1 MMQPPTIEDIRAAAE
16 RIQGSVIRTPMLV
29 SRTLSEILGAEVW
42 LKFENLQFT
51 AAYKERG
58 ALNKLLQL
66 SPEER
71 ARGVIAASAGNHAQ
85 AVAYHAKR
93 LGIPATIVM
102 PETTPTV
109 KVTQTAGHG
118 ATVVLYGKIVDDAF
132 AKARELALENGYVF
146 IHAFDDPQ
154 IIAGAGTV
162 GLEMLEDSPDLDTI
176 IVPIGGGGLM
186 SGVSIA
192 ARSVKPDIEL
202 IGVEAELYTSMKC
215 AIQNCQMPLGGD
227 TLAEGIAVKQPGEL
241 TSRILGEYANDVVL
255 VSERDLERAVSM
267 LVGIEK
273 TVVEG
278 AGAAGLAAMLS
289 EPERYKGKKVATLL
303 CGGNI
308 DTHLLA
314 NVLVRDLVR
323 QGRIARLHVAA
334 HDQPGALAAITA
346 KVYEAGV
353 NVIEVNHSRIFTQLP
368 AKDTMIEVEC
378 EARDPE
384 SIDDVV
390 KRLEAA
396 GFRVERAQL
405 DLSSHYSCLLAGQCL
420 DSIEIDVTKP
430 FSSAFTSRINGCVTI
445 WRRFG

>member
-1 MMQPPTIEDIRAAAE
+1 MLNSSNPQPPTIDDIRAAAQ
-16 RIQGSVIRTPMLV
+16 RIEGAVIRTPMLV
-29 SRTLSEILGAEVW
+29 SRTLSEIIGAEIW

-66 SPEER
+66 TPEER

-85 AVAYHAKR
+85 AVAYHARR

-102 PETTPTV
+102 PESTPTV

-118 ATVVLYGKIVDDAF
+118 ATVVLYGRFVDDAF
-132 AKARELALENGYVF
+132 ARARELALENGYVF
-146 IHAFDDPQ
+146 VHAFDDPKV
-154 IIAGAGTV
+154 IAGAGTV
-162 GLEMLEDSPDLDTI
+162 GLEMLEDAPDLDTI
-176 IVPIGGGGLM
+176 VVPIGGGGLM
-186 SGVSIA
+186 SGIAIA
-192 ARSVKPDIEL
+192 ARAIKPDIEL
-202 IGVEAELYTSMKC
+202 IGVEAELYPSMKC
-215 AIQNCQMPLGGD
+215 AIQDCQMPLGGD

-241 TSRILGEYANDVVL
+241 TSRILRELANDVVL
-255 VSERDLERAVSM
+255 ASESQLERAVAM

-278 AGAAGLAAMLS
+278 AGAAGLAAMLAD
-289 EPERYKGKKVATLL
+289 PERFRGKKVATLL

-353 NVIEVNHSRIFTQLP
+353 NVIEINHSRIFTALP

-378 EARDPE
+378 EARDPQ

-390 KRLEAA
+390 ARLEAA
-396 GFRVERAQL
+396 GFHVERAAL
-405 DLSSHYSCLLAGQCL
+405 
-420 DSIEIDVTKP
+420 E
-430 FSSAFTSRINGCVTI
+430 
-445 WRRFG
+445 

>member
-1 MMQPPTIEDIRAAAE
+1 MLQTATLQPPTVDDIRAAAE
-16 RIQGSVIRTPMLV
+16 RIRGAVIRTPMLV
-29 SRTLSEILGAEVW
+29 SLTLSEIIGAEVW

-66 SPEER
+66 SVEER

-93 LGIPATIVM
+93 LGIPAIIVM
-102 PETTPTV
+102 PSPTPTV
-109 KVTQTAGHG
+109 KVTQTEGHG
-118 ATVVLYGKIVDDAF
+118 AKVVLYGAMFDDAY
-132 AKARELALENGYVF
+132 ARARELALENGYVF
-146 IHAFDDPQ
+146 VHPFDDPQ

-162 GLEMLEDSPDLDTI
+162 GLELLDDAPELDTI
-176 IVPIGGGGLM
+176 VVPIGGGGLM

-192 ARSVKPDIEL
+192 TRAIKPDIEL
-202 IGVEAELYTSMKC
+202 IGVEAELYPSMKC
-215 AIQNCQMPLGGD
+215 AIQDCHLPMGGD

-241 TSRILGEYANDVVL
+241 TSRILRDYANDVML
-255 VSERDLERAVSM
+255 VPERDLERAVAM
-267 LVGIEK
+267 LAGIEK

-289 EPERYKGKKVATLL
+289 DRNRFAGKKVATIL

-323 QGRIARLHVAA
+323 QGRIARLRVAA

-353 NVIEVNHSRIFTQLP
+353 NVIDINHSRIFTRLP

-378 EARDPE
+378 EARDAA

-390 KRLEAA
+390 ARLEAA
-396 GFRVERAQL
+396 GFRVERSSL
-405 DLSSHYSCLLAGQCL
+405 D
-420 DSIEIDVTKP
+420 
-430 FSSAFTSRINGCVTI
+430 
-445 WRRFG
+445 

>member
-1 MMQPPTIEDIRAAAE
+1 MLQTTPMQPPTIDDIRAAAR
-16 RIQGSVIRTPMLV
+16 RIDGAVIKTPMLV

-66 SPEER
+66 SAEDR

-93 LGIPATIVM
+93 LGIPAVIVM
-102 PETTPTV
+102 PESTPTV

-118 ATVVLYGKIVDDAF
+118 AQVVLYGKIVDDAF
-132 AKARELALENGYVF
+132 SRARELALENGYVF
-146 IHAFDDPQ
+146 VHAFDDPQ
-154 IIAGAGTV
+154 VIAGAGTV
-162 GLEMLEDSPDLDTI
+162 GLEMLEAAPDLDVIT
-176 IVPIGGGGLM
+176 VPIGGGGLM
-186 SGVSIA
+186 SGVAIA
-192 ARSVKPDIEL
+192 ARALKPDIEL
-202 IGVEAELYTSMKC
+202 IGVEAELYPSMKC
-215 AIQNCQMPLGGD
+215 AIEGCHLPLGGD

-241 TSRILGEYANDVVL
+241 TSRILRELANDVVL

-278 AGAAGLAAMLS
+278 AGAAGLAAMLAQ
-289 EPERYKGKKVATLL
+289 PERFKGKKVATIL

-346 KVYEAGV
+346 KVFEAGV
-353 NVIEVNHSRIFTQLP
+353 NVIEINHSRIFTRLP

-378 EARDPE
+378 EARDPQA
-384 SIDDVV
+384 IDDVV
-390 KRLEAA
+390 TRLEAA
-396 GFRVERAQL
+396 GFRVERALL
-405 DLSSHYSCLLAGQCL
+405 D
-420 DSIEIDVTKP
+420 
-430 FSSAFTSRINGCVTI
+430 
-445 WRRFG
+445 

>member
-1 MMQPPTIEDIRAAAE
+1 MLQPPTIDDIRAAAE
-16 RIQGSVIRTPMLV
+16 RIEGAVIRTPMLI
-29 SRTLSEILGAEVW
+29 SRTLSAIIGAEVW

-66 SPEER
+66 TPEER
-71 ARGVIAASAGNHAQ
+71 KRGVIAASAGNHAQ

-102 PETTPTV
+102 PEPTPTV
-109 KVTQTAGHG
+109 KVTQTAGFG
-118 ATVVLYGKIVDDAF
+118 ATVVLHGALFDDAF
-132 AKARELALENGYVF
+132 AKARELAAEHGYVF
-146 IHAFDDPQ
+146 IHPFDDPQ

-162 GLEMLEDSPDLDTI
+162 GLEMLEDAPDLDMI
-176 IVPIGGGGLM
+176 VVPIGGGGLM

-192 ARSVKPDIEL
+192 ARAIKPGIEL
-202 IGVEAELYTSMKC
+202 IGVEAELYPSMKC
-215 AIQNCQMPLGGD
+215 AIQGCDMALGGD

-241 TSRILGEYANDVVL
+241 TSRILKELANDVVL
-255 VSERDLERAVSM
+255 VPERELERAVAM

-278 AGAAGLAAMLS
+278 AGAAGLAAMLAD
-289 EPERYKGKKVATLL
+289 PERFRGRKVATLL

-323 QGRIARLHVAA
+323 QGRIARLRVAVQ
-334 HDQPGALAAITA
+334 DQPGALAAITRQ
-346 KVYEAGV
+346 VYEAGA
-353 NVIEVNHSRIFTQLP
+353 NIIEIRHSRIFTALP
-368 AKDTMIEVEC
+368 AKDTVIEVEC
-378 EARDPE
+378 EAKDPDT
-384 SIDDVV
+384 INQVV
-390 KRLEAA
+390 VRLEGA

-405 DLSSHYSCLLAGQCL
+405 D
-420 DSIEIDVTKP
+420 
-430 FSSAFTSRINGCVTI
+430 
-445 WRRFG
+445 

>member
-162 GLEMLEDSPDLDTI
+162 GLEMLEDAPDLDTI

-202 IGVEAELYTSMKC
+202 IGVEAELYPSMKC

-289 EPERYKGKKVATLL
+289 EPDRYKGKKVATLL

-353 NVIEVNHSRIFTQLP
+353 NVIEVNHSRIYTQLP

-405 DLSSHYSCLLAGQCL
+405 D
-420 DSIEIDVTKP
+420 
-430 FSSAFTSRINGCVTI
+430 
-445 WRRFG
+445 

>member
-1 MMQPPTIEDIRAAAE
+1 MLEPPTIDDIRAAAQ
-16 RIQGSVIRTPMLV
+16 RINGAVIRTPMLV
-29 SRTLSEILGAEVW
+29 SRTLSEIVGAEVW

-66 SPEER
+66 TPEER
-71 ARGVIAASAGNHAQ
+71 DRGVIAASAGNHAQ

-102 PETTPTV
+102 PAPTPSV

-118 ATVVLYGKIVDDAF
+118 ATVVLHGDMFDDAH
-132 AKARELALENGYVF
+132 AKARELALEKGYVF
-146 IHAFDDPQ
+146 VHPFDDAQ
-154 IIAGAGTV
+154 IIAGAGTL
-162 GLEMLEDSPDLDTI
+162 GLEMLEDAPDLDTI
-176 IVPIGGGGLM
+176 VVPIGGGGLM

-192 ARSVKPDIEL
+192 TRAIKPDIEL
-202 IGVEAELYTSMKC
+202 IGVEAELYPSMKC
-215 AIQNCQMPLGGD
+215 AIEGCNLPLGGD
-227 TLAEGIAVKQPGEL
+227 TLAEGIAVKQPGVL
-241 TSRILGEYANDVVL
+241 TSRILSELANDVML
-255 VSERDLERAVSM
+255 VPERDLERAVSM

-278 AGAAGLAAMLS
+278 AGAAGLAAMLAQ
-289 EPERYKGKKVATLL
+289 PERFKGKKVATVL

-323 QGRIARLHVAA
+323 EGRIARLHVAA
-334 HDQPGALAAITA
+334 HDQPGALAAITN

-353 NVIEVNHSRIFTQLP
+353 NIIEINHSRIFTRLP
-368 AKDTMIEVEC
+368 AKDTVIEVEC
-378 EARDPE
+378 EARDPA

-390 KRLEAA
+390 ARLEAA
-396 GFRVERAQL
+396 GFQVERASL
-405 DLSSHYSCLLAGQCL
+405 D
-420 DSIEIDVTKP
+420 
-430 FSSAFTSRINGCVTI
+430 
-445 WRRFG
+445 

>member
-16 RIQGSVIRTPMLV
+16 RINGAVIRTPMLV
-29 SRTLSEILGAEVW
+29 SRTLSELIGAEVW

-102 PETTPTV
+102 PENTPTV

-118 ATVVLYGKIVDDAF
+118 ATVVLHGDMFDDAF
-132 AKARELALENGYVF
+132 AHARELALEKGYVF
-146 IHAFDDPQ
+146 VHPFDDPQ

-162 GLEMLEDSPDLDTI
+162 ALEMLEDAPDLQAI
-176 IVPIGGGGLM
+176 VVPIGGGGLM
-186 SGVSIA
+186 SGIAIA
-192 ARSVKPDIEL
+192 ARALKPDVEL
-202 IGVEAELYTSMKC
+202 IGVEAELYPSMKC
-215 AIQNCQMPLGGD
+215 AIQDVRMPLGGD

-241 TSRILGEYANDVVL
+241 TSRILKDLADDVVL
-255 VSERDLERAVSM
+255 VPERELERSVAM
-267 LVGIEK
+267 LAGIEK

-278 AGAAGLAAMLS
+278 AGAAGLAAMLTY
-289 EPERYKGKKVATLL
+289 PDRFRGKKIATVL

-323 QGRIARLHVAA
+323 LGRIARLRVAA
-334 HDQPGALAAITA
+334 QDQPGALAAITR
-346 KVYEAGV
+346 KVFEAGA
-353 NVIEVNHSRIFTQLP
+353 NIIEVNHSRIFTRLP
-368 AKDTMIEVEC
+368 AKDTVIEVEC
-378 EARDPE
+378 EARDPQTM
-384 SIDDVV
+384 DDVV
-390 KRLEAA
+390 KRLEAV
-396 GFRVERAQL
+396 GFTVERAQL
-405 DLSSHYSCLLAGQCL
+405 D
-420 DSIEIDVTKP
+420 
-430 FSSAFTSRINGCVTI
+430 
-445 WRRFG
+445 

>member
-1 MMQPPTIEDIRAAAE
+1 MLNTVTLQPPTIEDIRTAAQ
-16 RIQGSVIRTPMLV
+16 RIKGAVIRTPMLM
-29 SRTLSEILGAEVW
+29 SRTLSELIGAEIW

-66 SPEER
+66 SDEER

-102 PETTPTV
+102 PEPTPTV

-118 ATVVLYGKIVDDAF
+118 ATVVLYGRFVDDAF
-132 AKARELALENGYVF
+132 AKARELALEKGYVF
-146 IHAFDDPQ
+146 VHAFDDPQ
-154 IIAGAGTV
+154 IIAGAGTL
-162 GLEMLEDSPDLDTI
+162 GLEMLEDAPDLDTI
-176 IVPIGGGGLM
+176 VVPIGGGGLM
-186 SGVSIA
+186 SGISIA
-192 ARSVKPDIEL
+192 ARAVKPDIEL
-202 IGVEAELYTSMKC
+202 IGVEAELYPSMKC
-215 AIQNCQMPLGGD
+215 AIQECQMPLGGD
-227 TLAEGIAVKQPGEL
+227 TLAEGIAVKKPGEL
-241 TSRILGEYANDVVL
+241 TSRILREFANDVVL
-255 VSERDLERAVSM
+255 VSERNLERAVAM

-278 AGAAGLAAMLS
+278 AGAAGLAAMLGDKA
-289 EPERYKGKKVATLL
+289 RFKGKKVATLL

-323 QGRIARLHVAA
+323 QGRIARLHIAA
-334 HDQPGALAAITA
+334 QDQPGALAAITA

-353 NVIEVNHSRIFTQLP
+353 NVIEINHSRIFTRLP

-378 EARDPE
+378 EARDPQ

-390 KRLEAA
+390 ARLEAA

-405 DLSSHYSCLLAGQCL
+405 D
-420 DSIEIDVTKP
+420 
-430 FSSAFTSRINGCVTI
+430 
-445 WRRFG
+445 

>member
-1 MMQPPTIEDIRAAAE
+1 MLQPPTIDDIRAATT
-16 RIQGSVIRTPMLV
+16 RIQGAVIRTPMLV
-29 SRTLSEILGAEVW
+29 SRTLSEIIGAEVW

-66 SPEER
+66 NPDER

-93 LGIPATIVM
+93 LGIPAIIVM
-102 PETTPTV
+102 PAPTPTV

-118 ATVVLYGKIVDDAF
+118 ATVVLHGDMFDDAY
-132 AKARELALENGYVF
+132 AKARELALEKGYVF
-146 IHAFDDPQ
+146 VHPFDDPQ
-154 IIAGAGTV
+154 IIAGAGTTA
-162 GLEMLEDSPDLDTI
+162 LEMLETAPALDTI
-176 IVPIGGGGLM
+176 VVPIGGGGLM

-192 ARSVKPDIEL
+192 ARSIKPDIEL
-202 IGVEAELYTSMKC
+202 IGVEAELYPSMKC
-215 AIQNCQMPLGGD
+215 AIQDCQMPLGGD

-241 TSRILGEYANDVVL
+241 TSRILKDYATDVML
-255 VSERDLERAVSM
+255 VSERDLERAVAM

-278 AGAAGLAAMLS
+278 AGAAGLAAMLA

-334 HDQPGALAAITA
+334 HDQPGALAAITS
-346 KVYEAGV
+346 KVFEAGV
-353 NVIEVNHSRIFTQLP
+353 NVIEINHSRIFTRLP

-378 EARDPE
+378 EARDPQ

-390 KRLEAA
+390 ARLEAA
-396 GFRVERAQL
+396 GFRVERASL
-405 DLSSHYSCLLAGQCL
+405 D
-420 DSIEIDVTKP
+420 
-430 FSSAFTSRINGCVTI
+430 
-445 WRRFG
+445 

>member
-1 MMQPPTIEDIRAAAE
+1 MADVPTIDDIRAAAQ
-16 RIQGSVIRTPMLV
+16 RIDGAVIRTPMLS
-29 SRTLSEILGAEVW
+29 SRTLSEAIGADVW

-102 PETTPTV
+102 PEPTPTV
-109 KVTQTAGHG
+109 KVVQTEGHG
-118 ATVVLYGKIVDDAF
+118 AHVVLYGDMFDDAY
-132 AKARELALENGYVF
+132 ARARELALEKGYVF
-146 IHAFDDPQ
+146 VHPFDDAQ

-162 GLEMLEDSPDLDTI
+162 GLEILEDAPDLDS
-176 IVPIGGGGLM
+176 IVVPVGGGGLM
-186 SGVSIA
+186 SGISIA
-192 ARSVKPDIEL
+192 ARAIKPDIEM
-202 IGVEAELYTSMKC
+202 IGVEAELYPSMKC
-215 AIQNCQMPLGGD
+215 AIEGCQMPLGGD

-241 TSRILGEYANDVVL
+241 TSRILKELATEVML

-289 EPERYKGKKVATLL
+289 DPGRFAGKKIATVL

-323 QGRIARLHVAA
+323 QGRIARLRIAA

-346 KVYEAGV
+346 KVHEAGA
-353 NVIEVNHSRIFTQLP
+353 NIIEVNHSRIFTTLP
-368 AKDTMIEVEC
+368 AKDTVIEVEC
-378 EARDPE
+378 EARDPAA
-384 SIDDVV
+384 IDDVEA
-390 KRLEAA
+390 RLTAA
-396 GFRVERAQL
+396 GFRVDRASL
-405 DLSSHYSCLLAGQCL
+405 D
-420 DSIEIDVTKP
+420 
-430 FSSAFTSRINGCVTI
+430 
-445 WRRFG
+445 

>member
-1 MMQPPTIEDIRAAAE
+1 MLDVPTIDDIRAAGG
-16 RIQGSVIRTPMLV
+16 RIKGSVIRTPMLV
-29 SRTLSEILGAEVW
+29 SRTLSEIVGAEVW

-66 SPEER
+66 TPEER

-102 PETTPTV
+102 PASTPTV

-118 ATVVLYGKIVDDAF
+118 ATVVLHGDMFDDAY

-146 IHAFDDPQ
+146 VHPFDDAM

-162 GLEMLEDSPDLDTI
+162 GLELFEDAPDLDAI
-176 IVPIGGGGLM
+176 VVPIGGGGLM

-192 ARSVKPDIEL
+192 ARAIKPDVEM
-202 IGVEAELYTSMKC
+202 IGVEAELYPSMKC
-215 AIQNCQMPLGGD
+215 AIEDVRMPLGGD
-227 TLAEGIAVKQPGEL
+227 TLAEGIAVKHPGEL
-241 TSRILGEYANDVVL
+241 TSRILKELADQVML
-255 VSERDLERAVSM
+255 VSERDLERAVAM

-278 AGAAGLAAMLS
+278 AGAAGLAAIIAN
-289 EPERYKGKKVATLL
+289 PGHFAGRKVATIL

-334 HDQPGALAAITA
+334 HDQPGALAAITR

-353 NVIEVNHSRIFTQLP
+353 NVIEINHSRIFTTLP

-378 EARDPE
+378 EARDAA

-390 KRLEAA
+390 ARLEAA
-396 GFRVERAQL
+396 GFRVDRAQL
-405 DLSSHYSCLLAGQCL
+405 D
-420 DSIEIDVTKP
+420 
-430 FSSAFTSRINGCVTI
+430 
-445 WRRFG
+445 

>member
-1 MMQPPTIEDIRAAAE
+1 
-16 RIQGSVIRTPMLV
+16 
-29 SRTLSEILGAEVW
+29 
-42 LKFENLQFT
+42 
-51 AAYKERG
+51 
-58 ALNKLLQL
+58 LLQL

-102 PETTPTV
+102 PESTPTV

-118 ATVVLYGKIVDDAF
+118 ATVVLFGKIVDDAF

-146 IHAFDDPQ
+146 VHAFDDPQ

-162 GLEMLEDSPDLDTI
+162 GLEMIEEAPDLDTI
-176 IVPIGGGGLM
+176 VVPIGGGGLM

-192 ARSVKPDIEL
+192 TRSVKPDIEL
-202 IGVEAELYTSMKC
+202 IGVEAELYPSMKC
-215 AIQNCQMPLGGD
+215 AIQDCQMPLGGD

-241 TSRILGEYANDVVL
+241 TSRILKEYLNDVVL
-255 VSERDLERAVSM
+255 VSERDLERAVAM

-289 EPERYKGKKVATLL
+289 ERERYKGKKVATLL

-353 NVIEVNHSRIFTQLP
+353 NVIEINHSRIFTRLP

-390 KRLEAA
+390 ARLEAA
-396 GFRVERAQL
+396 GFRVERALL
-405 DLSSHYSCLLAGQCL
+405 D
-420 DSIEIDVTKP
+420 
-430 FSSAFTSRINGCVTI
+430 
-445 WRRFG
+445 

>member
-1 MMQPPTIEDIRAAAE
+1 MLQPPTIDDIRAAAE
-16 RIQGSVIRTPMLV
+16 RIKGAVVRTPMLV
-29 SRTLSEILGAEVW
+29 SRTLSEIVGAEVW

-71 ARGVIAASAGNHAQ
+71 ERGVIAASAGNHAQ

-102 PETTPTV
+102 PANTPTV

-118 ATVVLYGKIVDDAF
+118 AEVVLHGDMFDDAY
-132 AKARELALENGYVF
+132 AHARELALEKGYVF
-146 IHAFDDPQ
+146 VHPFDDPQ
-154 IIAGAGTV
+154 IIAGAGTTAV
-162 GLEMLEDSPDLDTI
+162 EMLEEAPDLDMI
-176 IVPIGGGGLM
+176 VVPIGGGGLM

-192 ARSVKPDIEL
+192 SRALKPDIEL
-202 IGVEAELYTSMKC
+202 IGVEAELYPSMKC
-215 AIQNCQMPLGGD
+215 AIQGCHMPLGGD

-241 TSRILGEYANDVVL
+241 TSRILKDNANDVVL
-255 VSERDLERAVSM
+255 VPERDLDRAVAM

-278 AGAAGLAAMLS
+278 AGAAGLAAMLH
-289 EPERYKGKKVATLL
+289 EPERFRGKKVATIL

-314 NVLVRDLVR
+314 NVLVRGLVR
-323 QGRIARLHVAA
+323 EGRIARLRVAVQ
-334 HDQPGALAAITA
+334 DQPGALAAITRQ
-346 KVYEAGV
+346 VYEAGA
-353 NVIEVNHSRIFTQLP
+353 NVIEIRHSRIFNALP
-368 AKDTMIEVEC
+368 AKDTVIEVEC
-378 EARDPE
+378 EATDPQT
-384 SIDDVV
+384 IDDVV
-390 KRLEAA
+390 ARLETV

-405 DLSSHYSCLLAGQCL
+405 D
-420 DSIEIDVTKP
+420 
-430 FSSAFTSRINGCVTI
+430 
-445 WRRFG
+445 

>member
-162 GLEMLEDSPDLDTI
+162 GLEMLEDAPDLDTI

-202 IGVEAELYTSMKC
+202 IGVEAELYPSMKC

-289 EPERYKGKKVATLL
+289 EPERYNGKKVATLL

-405 DLSSHYSCLLAGQCL
+405 D
-420 DSIEIDVTKP
+420 
-430 FSSAFTSRINGCVTI
+430 
-445 WRRFG
+445 

>member
-1 MMQPPTIEDIRAAAE
+1 MLQTVSLQPPTIDDVRAAAD
-16 RIQGSVIRTPMLV
+16 RIRGAVIRTPMLV
-29 SRTLSEILGAEVW
+29 SRTLSEIIGAEVW

-102 PETTPTV
+102 PEPTPTV

-118 ATVVLYGKIVDDAF
+118 ATVVLHGKIVDDAF
-132 AKARELALENGYVF
+132 GKARELALENGYVF
-146 IHAFDDPQ
+146 VHAFDDPQ
-154 IIAGAGTV
+154 VIAGAGTL
-162 GLEMLEDSPDLDTI
+162 GLEMLEDAPDLDTI
-176 IVPIGGGGLM
+176 VVPIGGGGLM

-192 ARSVKPDIEL
+192 ARALKPDIEL
-202 IGVEAELYTSMKC
+202 IGVEAELYPSMKC
-215 AIQNCQMPLGGD
+215 AIQHCHMPLGGD

-241 TSRILGEYANDVVL
+241 TSRILREYANDVML
-255 VSERDLERAVSM
+255 VSELDLERAVAM

-278 AGAAGLAAMLS
+278 AGAAGLAAMIAKK
-289 EPERYKGKKVATLL
+289 EHFAGKKVATIL

-323 QGRIARLHVAA
+323 QGRIARLRVAA

-353 NVIEVNHSRIFTQLP
+353 NVIDIRHSRIFTRLP

-384 SIDDVV
+384 SIADVV
-390 KRLEAA
+390 TRLKAA
-396 GFRVERAQL
+396 GFEVESASL
-405 DLSSHYSCLLAGQCL
+405 D
-420 DSIEIDVTKP
+420 
-430 FSSAFTSRINGCVTI
+430 
-445 WRRFG
+445 

>member
-1 MMQPPTIEDIRAAAE
+1 MLKTTSMQPPTVDDIRAAAE
-16 RIQGSVIRTPMLV
+16 RIKGAVIRTPMLV
-29 SRTLSEILGAEVW
+29 SRTLSDIIGAEIW

-51 AAYKERG
+51 SAYKERG

-66 SPEER
+66 SAEDR
-71 ARGVIAASAGNHAQ
+71 AAGVIAASAGNHAQ

-102 PETTPTV
+102 PESTPTV

-118 ATVVLYGKIVDDAF
+118 AKVVLHGRIVDDAF
-132 AKARELALENGYVF
+132 AKARELALERGFVF
-146 IHAFDDPQ
+146 VHAFDDPQ
-154 IIAGAGTV
+154 IIAGAGTL
-162 GLEMLEDSPDLDTI
+162 GLELLEDSPDLDTI
-176 IVPIGGGGLM
+176 VIPIGGGGLM

-192 ARSVKPDIEL
+192 ARAIKPDIEL
-202 IGVEAELYTSMKC
+202 IGVEAELYPSMKC
-215 AIQNCQMPLGGD
+215 AIQGCHMPLGGD

-241 TSRILGEYANDVVL
+241 TSRILKDLANDVAL

-267 LVGIEK
+267 LAGIEK

-278 AGAAGLAAMLS
+278 AGAAGLAAMLADR
-289 EPERYKGKKVATLL
+289 ERFKGKKVATIL

-353 NVIEVNHSRIFTQLP
+353 NVIEINHSRIFTTLP

-378 EARDPE
+378 EARDAA

-390 KRLEAA
+390 ARLEAA
-396 GFRVERAQL
+396 GFKVQRASL
-405 DLSSHYSCLLAGQCL
+405 D
-420 DSIEIDVTKP
+420 
-430 FSSAFTSRINGCVTI
+430 
-445 WRRFG
+445 

>member
-1 MMQPPTIEDIRAAAE
+1 MLQPPTIDDIRAAAA
-16 RIQGSVIRTPMLV
+16 RIEGAVIRTPMLV
-29 SRTLSEILGAEVW
+29 SRTLSEVIGAEVW

-58 ALNKLLQL
+58 ALNKLPQL

-85 AVAYHAKR
+85 AVAYHARR

-102 PETTPTV
+102 PEGTPTI
-109 KVTQTAGHG
+109 KVTQTEGHG
-118 ATVVLYGKIVDDAF
+118 AKVVLYGKIVDDAF
-132 AKARELALENGYVF
+132 AKARELEAEHGYVF
-146 IHAFDDPQ
+146 VHPFDDPQ

-162 GLEMLEDSPDLDTI
+162 GLEMLEEAPDLDTI

-192 ARSVKPDIEL
+192 ARSVRPDIEL
-202 IGVEAELYTSMKC
+202 IGVEAELYPSMKC

-227 TLAEGIAVKQPGEL
+227 TLAEGIAVKHPGEL
-241 TSRILGEYANDVVL
+241 TSRILADYANDVVL
-255 VSERDLERAVSM
+255 VPERDLERAVAM

-278 AGAAGLAAMLS
+278 AGAAGLAAMLND
-289 EPERYKGKKVATLL
+289 PERFRGKKVATLL

-323 QGRIARLHVAA
+323 QGRIARLRVAA
-334 HDQPGALAAITA
+334 SDRPGALAAITA
-346 KVYEAGV
+346 KVYEAGA
-353 NVIEVNHSRIFTQLP
+353 NIIEVNHSRIFTRLP
-368 AKDTMIEVEC
+368 AKDTVIEVEC
-378 EARDPE
+378 EARDPAA
-384 SIDDVV
+384 IDDVV
-390 KRLEAA
+390 KRLETA
-396 GFRVERAQL
+396 GFEVERALL
-405 DLSSHYSCLLAGQCL
+405 D
-420 DSIEIDVTKP
+420 
-430 FSSAFTSRINGCVTI
+430 
-445 WRRFG
+445 